1 MKLTLTKLVVENF
14 KGIRELSIEFTD
26 TTNIYGANA
35 TGKTSIQDAFTWLLF
50 NKDAEGNAPGSDNFR
65 EKPLDADGKEIHN
78 LDTSVT
84 AYFEL
89 DDAPFVLKRTQRESW
104 VKKRGQ
110 SDAAFQGNIS
120 VYWINE
126 VETKASD
133 FKARVAGIATD
144 EVFRLITSLGAFNAM
159 DWRKR
164 RAQLVAMSGAEV
176 DTQLLA
182 TEEYAP
188 IREEVVQRGIG
199 VDDLRKVLSDQR
211 KKVNTELQLIP
222 ARIDEAHKLRPD
234 ITERQRSD
242 AEYHAADTQKD
253 IAKIDVMI
261 AEIENGGEAGGTR
274 RQIIETEGEIIRIK
288 REIASK
294 YQLTA
299 SRLTQAAAD
308 ATRAYENA
316 VSAKSDAENRLK
328 RANDEQQQAEAVLKK
343 CRAEYSSVYE
353 QAFVAP
359 DSIASVCPTCGQS
372 IPEEQYA
379 QAVEKAQA
387 EYESR
392 KKASLQE
399 ITRRGNAAKKD
410 CEVWTQRVNERAAE
424 STQADERVKQ
434 AQAEMDAAQT
444 AKSAMP
450 AAPDYEENPRYAEL
464 TQQLADL
471 RANVQDAPEEKIARL
486 RERQEELR
494 EQNKRAASVLSQ
506 ASLMVDI
513 DKRIAT
519 LEQQQREY
527 GDKVSRIE
535 VLIGLCEKFVAD
547 RCNTLE
553 ATINDM
559 FPTVRWKLFDVQING
574 GLVDICNCMIP
585 CETGLVAYSCAN
597 TAAQVNADIEICG
610 VLSKHY
616 NVVAPLFLDNAER
629 INYIASPAGQLITLS
644 VSTDAEL
651 RVEHKSKEAA

>member
-14 KGIRELSIEFTD
+14 KGIREMAIEFTD

-84 AYFEL
+84 AFFEL

-110 SDAAFQGNIS
+110 MDAAFQGNVS

-159 DWRKR
+159 EWKKR
-164 RAQLVAMSGAEV
+164 RAQLVAMSGADV
-176 DTQLLA
+176 DAHLLA
-182 TEEYAP
+182 TDEYAD
-188 IREEVVQRGIG
+188 IREEVAQRGIG

-222 ARIDEAHKLRPD
+222 ARIDEAHHIRPQVS
-234 ITERQRSD
+234 ERELSD
-242 AEYHAADTQKD
+242 AEYHANDTQKD
-253 IAKIDVMI
+253 ITKIDGMI
-261 AEIENGGEAGGTR
+261 AEIQNGGAEGGTR
-274 RQIIETEGEIIRIK
+274 KQIIEAEAELVRIK
-288 REIASK
+288 RERVCVFEKAVSDAAQAS
-294 YQLTA
+294 TDA
-299 SRLTQAAAD
+299 ARLQQQ
-308 ATRAYENA
+308 A
-316 VSAKSDAENRLK
+316 VSAKADAENRLK
-328 RANDEQQQAEAVLKK
+328 RATDEQQQTGNILTKT
-343 CRAEYSSVYE
+343 RSEYTALYE
-353 QAFVAP
+353 QSFAVPA
-359 DSIASVCPTCGQS
+359 SIASVCPTCGQT

-379 QAVEKAQA
+379 QAVEKAKA
-387 EYESR
+387 EYETR
-392 KKASLQE
+392 KKAALQE
-399 ITRRGNAAKKD
+399 IIKRGNAAKKD
-410 CEVWTQRVNERAAE
+410 NEVWTKRVSELETELA
-424 STQADERVKQ
+424 QADEQVQQ
-434 AQAEMDAAQT
+434 AKAAYDAAQE
-444 AKSAMP
+444 AKTKLSVE
-450 AAPDYEENPRYAEL
+450 PDYESNPRYVEL
-464 TQQLADL
+464 TQQLSEL
-471 RANVQDAPEEKIARL
+471 RAKAQDAPEEQIARL

-494 EQNKRAASVLSQ
+494 EQNKRAQAVVSQ
-506 ASLMVDI
+506 AALMADI
-513 DKRIAT
+513 DERIAT
-519 LEQQQREY
+519 LEQTQREC
-527 GDKVSRIE
+527 GEKVSRIE

-547 RCNTLE
+547 RCNALE
-553 ATINDM
+553 ETINDM
-559 FPTVRWKLFDVQING
+559 FPTVRWKLFDMQING

-616 NVVAPLFLDNAER
+616 NVIAPLFLDNAER
-629 INYIASPAGQLITLS
+629 VNYIASPVGQLITLS
-644 VSTDAEL
+644 VSTDAAL
-651 RVEHKSKEAA
+651 RVEHKNKEAA